1 MEEVGHAATI
11 LRARVRAPRDRY
23 CTSLTAT
30 LVPVQG
36 PLSLA
41 RPLRTI
47 DAKATGTGGYNGG
60 LSWQMPD
67 GELCTG
73 RWSIVNQTG
82 SFAFTSANLL
92 STYRD
97 THLSGFSPGST
108 AGWNRGYAVVT
119 CSQSRTLR
127 LSSSAAGTA
136 SASPKTATTTSTASC
151 SEGLRSGGDE

>member
-1 MEEVGHAATI
+1 MMTRSWLALVLLATGG
-11 LRARVRAPRDRY
+11 

-36 PLSLA
+36 PLSKA

-47 DAKATGTGGYNGG
+47 EAKATGTGGYNGG

-67 GELCTG
+67 GEACKG
-73 RWSIVNQTG
+73 RWSVVNQTG

-92 STYRD
+92 STYGD
-97 THLSGFSPGST
+97 THLSGFSLGST

-119 CSQSRTLR
+119 CSQSRTFEIEFVSR
-127 LSSSAAGTA
+127 GHGFGIAKDTDDNIY
-136 SASPKTATTTSTASC
+136 
-151 SEGLRSGGDE
+151 RFVF